1 MDACRRVN
9 FGELPPTQAW
19 RVDAVCQRFEAEWR
33 AEREPRI
40 EDFLPQADQPQRP
53 PSSANCWHWSWSFAR
68 IAANDST
75 REYRTRFPG
84 HTAAI
89 EAVFGLKPAASS
101 DAAVASTVVPAQQPL
116 TDVTASH
123 IGPYKRLQK
132 IGEGGMGV
140 VYMAEQ
146 ESPSGDR
153 WL

>member
-1 MDACRRVN
+1 MDECRRVN

-40 EDFLPQADQPQRP
+40 EDFLPQADQPQR
-53 PSSANCWHWSWSFAR
+53 
-68 IAANDST
+68 AALFRELLALELELRPDRGEGLDP

-101 DAAVASTVVPAQQPL
+101 DAALTSTVVPAQ
-116 TDVTASH
+116 
-123 IGPYKRLQK
+123 IGRAH
-132 IGEGGMGV
+132 V
-140 VYMAEQ
+140 
-146 ESPSGDR
+146 
-153 WL
+153 